1 MSEISSNTLSKSTG
15 FQRSKKGCLTCRRKR
30 KKCDE
35 NMPICSRCEKSD
47 SECIWPQQP
56 GHPIASVS
64 GTPRNEH
71 LQEILGLS
79 APLVSFEIG
88 RTTDSDFFYND
99 SLAQSVSLFPGTLP
113 SCVGGG
119 LGGLTGDLD
128 SGSTLSSGSDRTGFL
143 QGVTAPTNIIPPT
156 ARSPLIT
163 HSRQMT
169 LKNWEYAQDY
179 GPHIIWPPKDLEDY
193 HDFDPE
199 GAMPILHKSIDI
211 LTRTVAI
218 DPVFQEIFHF
228 WSTFLSRVF
237 YDYAIVPEIILAWM
251 LQRFKVSDSAKYGML
266 ATAVLFRANYERSPL
281 TDSLRTHARELHSLA
296 SRQVLLELKN
306 KELPPQVKLVGL
318 IEITNYEYYSSTLS
332 RYYPHVLES
341 ASIVR
346 QIIGSDTLDLLGL
359 SGKQTFDI
367 RCFAWCDILHSM
379 ATSRPTMLKYEFDIE
394 QARQSSSADGYANP
408 DKGVEWIYGCP
419 DVLTLIMAQT
429 TALKHSLAS
438 EEEKVHHGAILEE
451 LILGWEFRPTQ
462 AKGSVMRVARV
473 GVQEVWR
480 HIATLYLHQAI
491 FRSHP
496 THPTVKSSVRNILGI
511 ASTLKPGVNPD
522 CFLSVPYFIAGS
534 FAISQKD
541 RYTLKTR
548 LLSCG
553 NEPFLRNLAFSLEDI
568 WAESDATG
576 RFASWSDKEPPTIVF

>member
-1 MSEISSNTLSKSTG
+1 MSEISSNKSTG
-15 FQRSKKGCLTCRRKR
+15 FQRSKRGCLTCRRKR

-35 NMPICSRCEKSD
+35 NMPVCSRCEKSD
-47 SECIWPQQP
+47 SECIWPQRP
-56 GHPIASVS
+56 GHLIAPVP
-64 GTPRNEH
+64 GTPRGEH
-71 LQEILGLS
+71 QEILGFS
-79 APLVSFEIG
+79 APLVNIGIG
-88 RTTDSDFFYND
+88 RTTGSDFLYND
-99 SLAQSVSLFPGTLP
+99 SLAQSISLFPGTLP
-113 SCVGGG
+113 PGVGGG
-119 LGGLTGDLD
+119 LGELTGDLD
-128 SGSTLSSGSDRTGFL
+128 SGSIPSPGSESDRTGFL
-143 QGVTAPTNIIPPT
+143 PSVTTPINSIPPAT
-156 ARSPLIT
+156 RSSLVA
-163 HSRQMT
+163 HSKQLS

-179 GPHIIWPPKDLEDY
+179 GPHIIWPPKDPEDY

-199 GAMPILHKSIDI
+199 GAMPTLHKSIDI
-211 LTRTVAI
+211 LTRTAAI
-218 DPVFQEIFHF
+218 HPVFQEIFHF

-237 YDYAIVPEIILAWM
+237 YDYAIVPESIAAWM

-266 ATAVLFRANYERSPL
+266 ATAILFRANYERSPL
-281 TDSLRTHARELHSLA
+281 TDSLRTHASELYSLA
-296 SRQVLLELKN
+296 SRQVSLELKN

-332 RYYPHVLES
+332 RYYPHVLDS

-346 QIIGSDTLDLLGL
+346 QIIGSDTLDLLSL

-379 ATSRPTMLKYEFDIE
+379 ATSRPTTLKYEFNLE
-394 QARQSSSADGYANP
+394 RARESRSEDGYANP
-408 DKGVEWIYGCP
+408 DRGVEWIYGCP
-419 DVLTLIMAQT
+419 DVLTLIMAQI
-429 TALKHSLAS
+429 TALKHSPGS
-438 EEEKVHHGAILEE
+438 KDEKARHGAILEE
-451 LILGWEFRPTQ
+451 LILGWEFRPTK

-496 THPTVKSSVRNILGI
+496 THATVKNSVRNILGI